1 MDGVMGDGRQPGGC
15 NGRPWVEGVTGDRW
29 RCGGLRGKPLGG
41 RGHGSRA
48 GTSRA

>member
-1 MDGVMGDGRQPGGC
+1 MGSWATDGNLAGVKEGPG
-15 NGRPWVEGVTGDRW
+15 VEGVTGDRW
-29 RCGGLRGKPLGG
+29 RCGGLGGKPLGG